1 MPKFTDEQRELYKE
15 GNRYICKG
23 ERLHRELFS
32 QFRDPDKQYITFE
45 MLLDINERIYLS
57 IEDPDV
63 ILMDIVEEV
72 LIEHGSDLGLYNDA
86 GNINLPHN
94 YSKEVF
100 ERLEDHPIQKM
111 LCRKKMLSKRLL
123 KKSRTP
129 KQHINTVWSSKM
141 KYHESIRIDKL
152 EQDNRVMNAKIHA
165 LQVMIEKGLGKSREV
180 QSYLMKEQGLT
191 NKQISDV
198 MQVSVP
204 TIKRWIAKVRG
215 QM

>member
-1 MPKFTDEQRELYKE
+1 MPKFTDEQRQLYRE

-23 ERLHRELFS
+23 EKLHRELFS

-63 ILMDIVEEV
+63 VLLDIVEEV
-72 LIEHGSDLGLYNDA
+72 LVEHGSGLDLYAEA
-86 GNINLPHN
+86 GNISLPHN
-94 YSKEVF
+94 FSKEVF
-100 ERLEDHPIQKM
+100 ERLQDHPIQKM
-111 LCRKKMLSKRLL
+111 LCRKKMLSKRTL

-141 KYHESIRIDKL
+141 KYHESIRVDRL
-152 EQDNRVMNAKIHA
+152 EQEHKVMSAKIHA
-165 LQVMIEKGLGKSREV
+165 LQVMIEEGLGKNKEI
-180 QSYLMKEQGLT
+180 QSFLMKEQGLT
-191 NKQISDV
+191 NKQISEV
-198 MQVSVP
+198 MQVSVR

-215 QM
+215 QI